1 MKKYLAE
8 FIGTLI
14 LVFVGCGTAVI
25 AGVDVGNLGIAL
37 AFGFGLIAAAYGIGA
52 ISGFH
57 INPAVSV
64 GFWLAGRMKTNDFIG
79 YVVAQL
85 LGGLAGAVLLA
96 VIVKSREAG
105 YDVAEMGLGQNFY
118 GSAGGGDYKLW
129 GALLFELAATFLFVT
144 VILGVTREAPLAAVA
159 GLVIGITLAAIH
171 LVGINITGTSVNP
184 ARSLGP
190 AILVGGEAIRQV
202 WLFLVAP
209 TAGGLAAGLIF
220 RVKAL

>member
-25 AGVDVGNLGIAL
+25 AGVDVGNTGIAL

-52 ISGFH
+52 ISGCH
-57 INPAVSV
+57 INPAVSL
-64 GFWLAGRMKTNDFIG
+64 GAWLAGRMKTNDMVG
-79 YVVAQL
+79 YVVSQF
-85 LGGLAGAVLLA
+85 LGALAGAVLLL
-96 VIVKSREAG
+96 VILKSRQAG
-105 YDVAEMGLGQNFY
+105 YEAADGLGQNFY
-118 GSAGGGDYKLW
+118 GSAGGDNYKLW

-144 VILGVTREAPLAAVA
+144 VILGVTREESLAAVA
-159 GLVIGITLAAIH
+159 GLTIGITLVAIH

-190 AILVGGEAIRQV
+190 ALLVGGDAIEQV
-202 WLFLVAP
+202 WLFLAAP
-209 TAGGLAAGLIF
+209 AAGGIAAGLIY
-220 RVKAL
+220 RVKGL